1 MELTKVYVVQ
11 ADNNETYE
19 DYRDWMEGVFASKES
34 AEKYIENEKRRY
46 DEDMR
51 WICELEELNGRRRDD
66 GTYDSFEKYGWT
78 AEEFEEYEVLQSH
91 WCYNT
96 WECCPHYWI
105 KEFEVK
111 S

>member
-51 WICELEELNGRRRDD
+51 
-66 GTYDSFEKYGWT
+66 
-78 AEEFEEYEVLQSH
+78 
-91 WCYNT
+91 
-96 WECCPHYWI
+96 
-105 KEFEVK
+105 
-111 S
+111 

>member
-11 ADNNETYE
+11 ADNREEYG
-19 DYRDWMEGVFASKES
+19 DYRNWVEGVFASEES
-34 AEKYIENEKRRY
+34 AEKYISDEERRY

-51 WICELEELNGRRRDD
+51 RIDELDELRGSRHDD

-78 AEEFEEYEVLQSH
+78 ADEFKEYDSLRDYWSKA
-91 WCYNT
+91 WR
-96 WECCPHYWI
+96 CCPFYWI
-105 KEFEVK
+105 EELELK

>member
-1 MELTKVYVVQ
+1 MELIKVYVVQ
-11 ADNNETYE
+11 ADNGESYE
-19 DYRDWMEGVFASKES
+19 EYSHWTEGVFASKES

-51 WICELEELNGRRRDD
+51 RIDELEELCVRRRDD

-78 AEEFEEYEVLQSH
+78 AEEFEEHDARQGYWSKS
-91 WCYNT
+91 WGN
-96 WECCPHYWI
+96 CPGYWI
-105 KEFEVK
+105 DEFEVK